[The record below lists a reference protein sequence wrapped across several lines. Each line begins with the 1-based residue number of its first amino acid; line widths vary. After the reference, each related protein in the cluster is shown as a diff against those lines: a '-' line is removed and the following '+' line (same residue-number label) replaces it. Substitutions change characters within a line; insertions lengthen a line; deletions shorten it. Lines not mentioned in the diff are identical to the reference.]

1 MVMFNLDTVSTQ
13 NLYQDMQ
20 KYVVIVF
27 MKLSQINPSD
37 KFFTKIIYIILWSN
51 MCYVFI
57 KDRSLQIPF
66 QLLGPLLVILSISRS
81 GDFDDTRQVS
91 SINP

>member
-27 MKLSQINPSD
+27 MKLSQNNPSD

-57 KDRSLQIPF
+57 KDSSLQIPF
-66 QLLGPLLVILSISRS
+66 QFSGPLLVILSISRS
-81 GDFDDTRQVS
+81 VDFDDTR
-91 SINP
+91 